1 MLSASDFVESLT
13 PWNAPTGVLKAIQK
27 FSNEFVAG
35 TVFTNSVD
43 VNTIKH
49 IKMIKFDFDFNQK
62 GGPHD
67 GTALYYASKF
77 GNVNVVD
84 ALLKEKA
91 DPNVCDKNDNSPL
104 MVASKEGHVQIVT
117 KLLLQEN
124 TDFNKRGQ
132 FRRTAL
138 WYACNIGKEVVVD
151 ALLEAKADQN
161 VCDEDDNSPLIV
173 ATQKGHFQIVTK
185 LLQRENTDFNK
196 RGQFGRTALWHACQ
210 NGKEDVVDVLPHR
223 SRMIL

>member
-104 MVASKEGHVQIVT
+104 
-117 KLLLQEN
+117 
-124 TDFNKRGQ
+124 
-132 FRRTAL
+132 
-138 WYACNIGKEVVVD
+138 
-151 ALLEAKADQN
+151 
-161 VCDEDDNSPLIV
+161 IV

-185 LLQRENTDFNK
+185 LLQQENTDFNK

>member
-1 MLSASDFVESLT
+1 MAC
-13 PWNAPTGVLKAIQK
+13 N
-27 FSNEFVAG
+27 
-35 TVFTNSVD
+35 
-43 VNTIKH
+43 
-49 IKMIKFDFDFNQK
+49 
-62 GGPHD
+62 D
-67 GTALYYASKF
+67 GKLD
-77 GNVNVVD
+77 VVD
-84 ALLKEKA
+84 ALLKKNA
-91 DPNVCDKNDNSPL
+91 DHTVCDRDGNSPL
-104 MVASKEGHVQIVT
+104 MVASPLSDLGKVQIVT

-124 TDFNKRGQ
+124 TDINKRCQYGWTAM
-132 FRRTAL
+132 FRASD
-138 WYACNIGKEVVVD
+138 YGKEDVVD

-185 LLQRENTDFNK
+185 LLQQENTDFNK